1 TNWRAGCGKPA
12 SPVRREGGANPIA
25 SPYPYNVSR
34 RLRRP
39 DCSFSISTDN
49 KLFSRTRRAL
59 TSNRVYAA
67 TRWRGGVTVL
77 PAQRNQHRSLRRWAR
92 KRDATSTVRAAI
104 DTLKLPLE
112 SIVDFVQARTDVNAR
127 LHRMYSSPRQE
138 RFRSSQWE
146 RLAL

>member
-1 TNWRAGCGKPA
+1 MRKNRQSG
-12 SPVRREGGANPIA
+12 SEGGGTKSIA

-112 SIVDFVQARTDVNAR
+112 SIVDFAPAHTGVNAR
-127 LHRMYSSPRQE
+127 LRHKCSSPRRG
-138 RFRSSQWE
+138 RFRSSQRE
-146 RLAL
+146 HLVG